1 MSNLSL
7 KFRNLFY
14 AAKQNMRVI
23 IFMFIFKSRYKRS
36 TNLTYLNISMMIHY
50 KGCGTLLKCDYDD
63 RLE

>member
-14 AAKQNMRVI
+14 TAKQNMRVI
-23 IFMFIFKSRYKRS
+23 IFVFIFKSRYKRS

-50 KGCGTLLKCDYDD
+50 KGHETLLKCDYDD